1 MNKPPH
7 TDLPKILIVDDQFA
21 NVQALERILE
31 NLKITIIQAFS
42 GKEALS
48 AAIRHDFALILMD
61 VQMPIMDGFETAKI
75 LMSNNKTTNI
85 PIIFITA
92 YSREEKDIWKGY
104 ETGAV
109 DYIFKPVEPAILK
122 SKVRIFLE
130 IYEKKEI
137 EIKYTKLKQANDELI
152 NKFKNQN
159 ELERLRQDEQ
169 REYDKS
175 QAIISF
181 QHYQA
186 IAQSNDIVDVRKLP
200 SINEE
205 ILTKLASGYKNLAYD
220 YVKAIRIREER
231 PSEQLID
238 FSHELANKHIRAK
251 DVIQLHL
258 ELLKGYSENVAT
270 SSDEKSF
277 SNDARLLLV
286 ELLGNLMD
294 IYLFKSTKGGIKQIE
309 NEKE

>member
-1 MNKPPH
+1 MPKPTH
-7 TDLPKILIVDDQFA
+7 TELPKILIVDDQLA
-21 NVQALERILE
+21 NIRVLERILE
-31 NLKITIIQAFS
+31 NPGITFLQALS

-48 AAIRHDFALILMD
+48 AAIRHNFALILMD
-61 VQMPIMDGFETAKI
+61 VQMPIMDGFETAEI
-75 LMSNNKTTNI
+75 LMANSKTKSI

-130 IYEKKEI
+130 IYQKKDI
-137 EIKYTKLKQANDELI
+137 EIRYTKLKQANDELI
-152 NKFKNQN
+152 NKFKNQY

-186 IAQSNDIVDVRKLP
+186 IAQSTDIVDVRNLP

-205 ILTKLASGYKNLAYD
+205 LLTKLAVGYKTLAYD
-220 YVKAIRIREER
+220 YVKAIRIRSKR

-251 DVIQLHL
+251 DIIHLHL
-258 ELLKGYSENVAT
+258 ELLKGYSEDAVT

-294 IYLFKSTKGGIKQIE
+294 IYLFKSTKGGIKQTE